1 MGVVSTSI
9 ARKSPTIRFPWMF
22 GLEHDLFFFFLSAL
36 IGLGVFAITQS
47 TLAARSLILAA
58 LIPTAFGLGPFHQ
71 GPTWFMYF
79 DSKNREYYGS
89 TQKQRWIY
97 FFAPPLIVLASVLSF
112 VYFKPLVLAVWFV
125 WSIQHLV
132 QQNVGILLLYHNHR
146 ENEAIV
152 ERKHEVLTLRVPAVL
167 FTLLFVRRVLMNGQ
181 SNIWFDSILFALT
194 GYTVFLLIGYLIR
207 LNKGVSEGKALN
219 MPAIG
224 FWVLSVVSL
233 SPMAV
238 LGKDFGEAAIAPL
251 TWHWFQYIGL
261 NWNLMRKKYG
271 ANESPESEKSSSKTT
286 FTEGK
291 QLESQ
296 SGNLPGSSPLALFL
310 MVCFSFVL
318 INIGLSVWSRVPG
331 LDDHLKDVL
340 LGLLIGLVNAHYFVD
355 AFVWRFREPFQRT
368 TILPYLKD
376 SRPQSS

>member
-1 MGVVSTSI
+1 
-9 ARKSPTIRFPWMF
+9 MF

-36 IGLGVFAITQS
+36 LGLGVFAITQS
-47 TLAARSLILAA
+47 TLSAKSLILAA

-152 ERKHEVLTLRVPAVL
+152 ERKHEVLTLQVPAVL
-167 FTLLFVRRVLMNGQ
+167 FTLLFVRRVLMNNQ
-181 SNIWFDSILFALT
+181 SNIWFDSLLLALA

-207 LNKGVSEGKALN
+207 LRKGMSEGKTLN
-219 MPAIG
+219 MPAMG
-224 FWVLSVVSL
+224 FWALSVVSL

-238 LGKDFGEAAIAPL
+238 LGRDFGEAAIAPL

-261 NWNLMRKKYG
+261 NWKLMRKKYV
-271 ANESPESEKSSSKTT
+271 ANDSLETDKNSSAATT
-286 FTEGK
+286 TTAATEDK
-291 QLESQ
+291 RLESC
-296 SGNLPGSSPLALFL
+296 SANLPGSSPLALFL
-310 MVCFSFVL
+310 IVCFSLVV

-331 LDDHLKDVL
+331 LNDHFKDAL